1 MRKHPRLSKNGFG
14 ILTHLLRKKAAQS
27 SSKYRISA
35 MAFDSRG
42 EFLGQAFN
50 GLPMDEMDVKEGSG
64 VHAEARL
71 MRKYGQVAKTIVI
84 SRIGHN
90 GDWRPI
96 QPCPKCQELARK
108 LGIRLET
115 IEECRT

>member
-1 MRKHPRLSKNGFG
+1 MRKRPRLSKNGFG
-14 ILTHLLRKKAAQS
+14 ILTHLLKKKAAQS
-27 SSKYRISA
+27 ASKYRISA

-50 GLPMDEMDVKEGSG
+50 GLPMDEMDIKEGSG

-71 MRKYGQVAKTIVI
+71 MRRYGKIAKTIVI
-84 SRIGHN
+84 SRIGHK

-96 QPCPKCQELARK
+96 QPCQKCQQLADK
-108 LGIRLET
+108 LGIRLTT